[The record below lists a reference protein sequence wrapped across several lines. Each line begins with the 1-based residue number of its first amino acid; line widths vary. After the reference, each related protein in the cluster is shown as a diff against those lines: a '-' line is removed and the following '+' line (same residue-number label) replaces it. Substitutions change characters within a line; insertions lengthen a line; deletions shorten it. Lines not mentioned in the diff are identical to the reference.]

1 MEKKDIEYFRLNRP
15 IRHSDRLFDFGLA
28 VLAWIALLTPDYAIG
43 AMAQTER
50 KEAANRAAEK
60 ELQRPKVKTPTQAP
74 DRRNKIESKSIAA
87 SETQVLTLGDY
98 LKNVSEN
105 HDGAKA
111 SRLGAE
117 AARLQGDDAD
127 LLTSPQLVAN
137 TQHVEDAKPNPMI
150 GPRLENTLSDSA
162 TIGIQQLTEFGLSGK
177 LTYTLGTTELRTIA
191 PKQFEA
197 RPTLELSQS
206 LWRNGF
212 GSETRAQKKAIESG
226 ALAKSYGETFRNQAL
241 LLEAEANYWGLALAR
256 ETVQVQ
262 KEALVRA
269 DKLYD
274 WSSRRS
280 RLGLS
285 DRAEMLQAQAN
296 QQARRLEL
304 RISEDTEEAAQRAFN
319 RSRGATMET
328 PIAPLQ
334 PITRELIERMD
345 VPGSIES
352 RYDVRAAEQQM
363 LAIRNAAQASKE
375 KTRPTL
381 DIFGSVS
388 LNGNDTQQSPA
399 INESFGSDRPTTV
412 VGVRLI
418 APLDFGSAKRAQ
430 EGWEKEKVVADYN
443 YSRKV
448 FEEKHDWAN
457 VTQRFREAK
466 QRLKLYHE
474 LEEVQKTKLDYERD
488 RQSRG
493 RTTTQQVLL
502 FELDYEQAQFG
513 RIRTLADILQ
523 LNAQMKLYG
532 VNNESR

>member
-1 MEKKDIEYFRLNRP
+1 MDKQIIKNSNPLPRTQHHNRLC
-15 IRHSDRLFDFGLA
+15 FWGLA
-28 VLAWIALLTPDYAIG
+28 ALTWVALLDPTH
-43 AMAQTER
+43 AQKKSQT
-50 KEAANRAAEK
+50 KPIEASDV
-60 ELQRPKVKTPTQAP
+60 P
-74 DRRNKIESKSIAA
+74 
-87 SETQVLTLGDY
+87 VLGLSDY
-98 LKNVSEN
+98 LTSVRTN

-111 SRLGAE
+111 SQIGAE
-117 AARLQGDDAD
+117 AARLQAEDAD
-127 LLTSPQLVAN
+127 LLTSPQLLGN
-137 TQHVEDAKPNPMI
+137 LQHVDDAKPNPLV
-150 GPRLENTLSDSA
+150 GTRLEKTLSDSA
-162 TIGIQQLTEFGLSGK
+162 TIGVQQQTEFGLSGK
-177 LTYTLGTTELRTIA
+177 LTYTLGATELRGVA

-212 GSETRAQKKAIESG
+212 GSETRAQKQAIESS
-226 ALAKSYGETFRNQAL
+226 ALAKSYGETFRNQSL

-262 KEALVRA
+262 KDAMTRA
-269 DKLYD
+269 DKLFD

-280 RLGLS
+280 RLGLA

-304 RISEDTEEAAQRAFN
+304 RIAEDAEEAAQRAFN
-319 RSRGATMET
+319 RSRGVAIEAS
-328 PIAPLQ
+328 IAPLQ

-345 VPGSIES
+345 IPASIES
-352 RYDVRAAEQQM
+352 RYDVRSAEQQM
-363 LAIRNAAQASKE
+363 IAMRSAAQASKE
-375 KTRPTL
+375 KSRPTL

-399 INESFGSDRPTTV
+399 IDESLGSDFPTTV
-412 VGVRLI
+412 IGLRLV
-418 APLDFGSAKRAQ
+418 APLDFGSARRAQ
-430 EGWEKEKVVADYN
+430 DGWQKEKVVADYN

-448 FEEKHDWAN
+448 FEEKQDWAN
-457 VTQRFREAK
+457 VTQRFHEAK
-466 QRLKLYHE
+466 QRLKLYFD
-474 LEEVQKTKLDYERD
+474 LEDVQKTKLDYERD

-513 RIRTLADILQ
+513 RLRTLADILQ